1 MRLILSDNNS
11 MLWLNHSPPRCAL
24 PLLPT
29 VAYVRVVPLVFPPAQ
44 SAQMER
50 LLKRMGQ
57 PMDPGGFKRTLELN
71 RDHPVVKKL
80 AELQKPM
87 RTSRRS
93 KHTRG
98 CC

>member
-1 MRLILSDNNS
+1 
-11 MLWLNHSPPRCAL
+11 
-24 PLLPT
+24 
-29 VAYVRVVPLVFPPAQ
+29 
-44 SAQMER
+44 MER